1 MPYTRPQIS
10 LLLALVAVFLIGLG
24 VREWRAGFPE
34 LADRLERL
42 DREEPP
48 APLPAPPAREPRVPR
63 RAEAGGARAE
73 ARPGAGVVA
82 REAAAAADPRPLDV
96 NAASVDQIA
105 RLPGIGPSLARRI
118 VAERERRGRFESADS
133 LRGVVGL
140 GPKKLAAVRDL
151 ITVGSEPPR
160 AAGN

>member
-10 LLLALVAVFLIGLG
+10 LLIALVAVFLIGLG

-48 APLPAPPAREPRVPR
+48 APLPAPPSREPRAPR
-63 RAEAGGARAE
+63 RAERGGSRAE
-73 ARPGAGVVA
+73 AGTRAGAAAG
-82 REAAAAADPRPLDV
+82 EAAAVRDPRPLDV

-118 VAERERRGRFESADS
+118 VAERDRRGRFESADS

-151 ITVGSEPPR
+151 ITVG
-160 AAGN
+160 N